1 MPDSTQNSNRDL
13 SRLLAAMFDLVDEQL
28 ALTTN
33 ALATGETRLIDE
45 VLSLDKRVDQLELDI
60 DQTAEHILCGPP
72 LSVPDLQELLA
83 GLRINGE
90 LERIGDLCKNVSRA
104 VCVLPPADLWLDD
117 TDMINL
123 ADTARQMLRQVNT
136 AFLRRDRLA
145 ARQVMAQDRQVDR
158 AWRRIPL
165 SVASLCQ
172 HHPDDIGALIHIML
186 VGKNLERIADHAKNI
201 ARGVVYVVEGLEI
214 RHPNPEP
221 TPLTIPAA
229 AIS

>member
-1 MPDSTQNSNRDL
+1 MLNETHVLNKDL
-13 SRLLAAMFDLVDEQL
+13 SQLLAAMFDLVDEQL
-28 ALTTN
+28 ALTAN
-33 ALATGETRLIDE
+33 ALATGETRLIDD

-60 DQTAEHILCGPP
+60 DQAGERILSGPS
-72 LSVPDLQELLA
+72 LSERGLQELLA
-83 GLRINGE
+83 GLRVNGE

-104 VCVLPPADLWLDD
+104 ICVLPPTDLWLED

-123 ADTARQMLRQVNT
+123 ADTARQMLRQVHT

-172 HHPDDIGALIHIML
+172 HHPDHIGSLIHILL
-186 VGKNLERIADHAKNI
+186 VGKSLERIADHAKNI
-201 ARGVVYVVEGLEI
+201 ARGVVYMVEGLEI

-221 TPLTIPAA
+221 IPLAVPVA
-229 AIS
+229 AIP